1 MESTV
6 ISTENLSKFYNKG
19 KIRGIENITIDFPSG
34 GVGLLGGNGAGKTT
48 LIRTLLG
55 ILRPTNGTASVLGYD
70 IKSEIHSIRDLIG
83 YMPEYNTSFVPESSA
98 MQFVSFCGRMNGL
111 SSSESKQRA
120 SDSLYYVGLGE
131 ERYRKLKTFS
141 LGMKQKVKLAI
152 ALVHDPEILICDE
165 PTNGLDPKGRVQM
178 LNLLKDLQI
187 NQNKNIILSSH
198 LLRDVEQ
205 TTSYAVMISKGK
217 LVTKG
222 RISELTQSQTLP
234 ISVKIKN
241 KLNEESLLVEL
252 KNRGFNA
259 SIERAYIEVQRS
271 SNESIENEIFQA
283 ASTVGA
289 EIRYLGSRSRTL
301 EDVFLNVYQDQEVI

>member
-1 MESTV
+1 MDSTV
-6 ISTENLSKFYNKG
+6 ISTENLSKFYKG
-19 KIRGIENITIDFPSG
+19 KIRGIENVTIDFPSG

-55 ILRPTNGTASVLGYD
+55 ILRPTSGSATVLGYD
-70 IKSEIHSIRDLIG
+70 IKSEIHQIRDLIG
-83 YMPEYNTSFVPESSA
+83 YMPEYNTSFVPEASA

-131 ERYRKLKTFS
+131 ERYRQLKTFS

-152 ALVHDPEILICDE
+152 ALVHDPQILICDE
-165 PTNGLDPKGRVQM
+165 PTNGLDPKGRIQM
-178 LNLLKDLQI
+178 LDLIKDLQI
-187 NQNKNIILSSH
+187 NQNKNVILSSH

-205 TTSYAVMISKGK
+205 TTSYAVMISKGQ
-217 LVTKG
+217 LVTSGK
-222 RISELTQSQTLP
+222 ISELTQSQTLP

-241 KLNEESLLVEL
+241 KSKEESFLAEL
-252 KNRGFNA
+252 ERRGLTA
-259 SIERAYIEVQRS
+259 TIERVYIEVQKADT
-271 SNESIENEIFQA
+271 ESIENEIFQA
-283 ASTVGA
+283 ANTIGA

-301 EDVFLNVYQDQEVI
+301 EDVFLNVYQDQEIL